1 MLMQNICVAHRGF
14 SGKAPENTLAAVRM
28 ALALPFVSWMEIDV
42 QLTRDGVPV
51 VIHDFTLDRTTNGHG
66 KVRNMDFEPMRR
78 LDAGIWKGR
87 AFRGEKVPSLEEV
100 LELASGRLKLNIELK
115 TSGDMYPGLEKAVID
130 LVSSK
135 GMRDEVVLTSFDAGV
150 LKRIKELDA
159 RFHTGLIYDSRLGDP
174 ARKVKELDCSFLSI
188 RFARLSPGLAR
199 LLADRGVKMMAWT
212 VDKAKEMRRLAEMH
226 SDIMICTNRPD
237 IWGDTFQKA

>member
-1 MLMQNICVAHRGF
+1 MMKNICVAHRGF

-28 ALALPFVSWMEIDV
+28 ALALPYVRWMEIDV

-66 KVRNMDFEPMRR
+66 KVKNMDFEPMRR
-78 LDAGIWKGR
+78 LDAGGWKSR

-100 LELASGRLKLNIELK
+100 LNLASGRLKLNIELK

-130 LVSSK
+130 LISAK

-150 LKRIKELDA
+150 LQRVKELDA
-159 RFHTGLIYDSRLGDP
+159 RFRTGLIYDSRSGDP

-188 RFARLSPGLAR
+188 SFTRINAGLAKV
-199 LLADRGVKMMAWT
+199 LAERGVKTMAWT

-237 IWGDTFQKA
+237 IWGDTFLEV